1 MINLSKNTEIYDK
14 TGASYSLLLAVL
26 LLLLSGYTAPLIA
39 HPAFNIRRG
48 LEALQKGDLAA
59 AETELQRAR
68 FAEPDNPVIS
78 YNLGVVSYRCRDYQ
92 KAASFFMASAASGKD
107 EQMKFDSLYN
117 LGNSAFKAG
126 DYAAAVSAYS
136 GSVEVK
142 DDVHARYNLEVA
154 RKKLQE
160 QQEKQQEDQQ
170 QKDQQQKK
178 NDEKQQQDGQQNKND
193 QQSGDESEQP
203 GDKPQNDQQS
213 DSQKN
218 KDKESGSDQQ
228 KDAGE
233 NGQDQQQSDAK
244 EQKQGEE
251 SDQQKSENQT
261 GGSEDEN
268 ASQTQQLKE
277 QAAADPSE
285 KREDVEMGGS
295 EEQKQEAAKPEASQR
310 ARALKNVKLN
320 PYQVERLLQQM
331 QERERQAQLHYRNET
346 QRTDEA
352 DPFTMDAEQLQEWM
366 QNRGRPRQQPSG
378 DEPDW

>member
-1 MINLSKNTEIYDK
+1 MTSLYQNTEVYGK
-14 TGASYSLLLAVL
+14 TGANYSRLLLVL
-26 LLLLSGYTAPLIA
+26 LFVLAVAHAPLIA

-48 LEALQKGDLAA
+48 LEALQQGDLEA

-78 YNLGVVSYRCRDYQ
+78 YNLGVVSYRRRDYQ
-92 KAASFFMASAASGKD
+92 KAAGFFMASAAAGKD
-107 EQMKFDSLYN
+107 AQMRFDSLYN

-136 GSVEVK
+136 SSVEVK
-142 DDVHARYNLEVA
+142 DDAQARYNLEVA
-154 RKKLQE
+154 QKKLQE
-160 QQEKQQEDQQ
+160 QQQQD
-170 QKDQQQKK
+170 DQQKK
-178 NDEKQQQDGQQNKND
+178 DEKQQQDGQQKKDD
-193 QQSGDESEQP
+193 QQSGDQNGQK
-203 GDKPQNDQQS
+203 GDKSQNDQQS

-218 KDKESGSDQQ
+218 KDKESGADQQ
-228 KDAGE
+228 KGAGE
-233 NGQDQQQSDAK
+233 NDQEQQQADSG

-251 SDQQKSENQT
+251 SDEQKSENQT
-261 GGSEDEN
+261 AGNEDEN
-268 ASQTQQLKE
+268 ASQTQQLNE
-277 QAAADPSE
+277 QTAADPSE
-285 KREDVEMGGS
+285 KREDVEMGGG

-331 QERERQAQLHYRNET
+331 QERERKAQLHYRNEP

-352 DPFTMDAEQLQEWM
+352 DPFNMNAQQLQEWM